1 MEDCAQHLGHCMVDM
16 RELSATPEGLTAAGE
31 LTMLILRMRLPSLSP
46 FTLSLLRQHSAWQ
59 LSASRCISLQLFISF
74 FFLALVVSVRVS
86 EGLFRKAG
94 GGRAGGGKTIW
105 VAGET
110 AA

>member
-31 LTMLILRMRLPSLSP
+31 LTMLILRMRLPSLSL

-59 LSASRCISLQLFISF
+59 LSASRCTSLQLFISF
-74 FFLALVVSVRVS
+74 FSWHWLRVYVCLRVYLGKL
-86 EGLFRKAG
+86 EVAG
-94 GGRAGGGKTIW
+94 QGGGKTIW
-105 VAGET
+105 GAGET